1 MDVGVT
7 QGGECGVG
15 VDVGVTQGGECGEC
29 GVGVDLD
36 GEAQSVSSSSLSD
49 KALAT
54 SIQSTP
60 VASFVQCNTVPARPH
75 DLYIYIYRTWGV
87 GATRP
92 GRFRTKSASS
102 RAPSG
107 NSLTVRELPD
117 PARELREQIPELPV
131 GPRVVRFRVTPKP
144 STEIYTYIYMCLLF
158 FIYIYIIRP
167 PRLVGNYKKGM

>member
-15 VDVGVTQGGECGEC
+15 VDVGVTQGGECGECGEC

-75 DLYIYIYRTWGV
+75 DLYIYIYIERGGLV
-87 GATRP
+87 PP
-92 GRFRTKSASS
+92 GPGGSGPSP
-102 RAPSG
+102 RAHG
-107 NSLTVRELPD
+107 
-117 PARELREQIPELPV
+117 LRLGIP
-131 GPRVVRFRVTPKP
+131 
-144 STEIYTYIYMCLLF
+144 
-158 FIYIYIIRP
+158 
-167 PRLVGNYKKGM
+167 

>member
-1 MDVGVT
+1 MSRK
-7 QGGECGVG
+7 
-15 VDVGVTQGGECGEC
+15 
-29 GVGVDLD
+29 
-36 GEAQSVSSSSLSD
+36 AASAASAASVWIWTVRHNLSARHLCRTRHSQRQYNQPRWPPSSS
-49 KALAT
+49 AT
-54 SIQSTP
+54 R
-60 VASFVQCNTVPARPH
+60 CLH
-75 DLYIYIYRTWGV
+75 DRMTYIYIYIYRTWGV

-144 STEIYTYIYMCLLF
+144 STEIYTYIYICVF
-158 FIYIYIIRP
+158 CFKNIYIYNP
-167 PRLVGNYKKGM
+167 SAPACGKLQKGHVKEVS

>member
-7 QGGECGVG
+7 QGGEC
-15 VDVGVTQGGECGEC
+15 GECGEC

-36 GEAQSVSSSSLSD
+36 GEAQSVSSSSLSE
-49 KALAT
+49 KALET

-75 DLYIYIYRTWGV
+75 DLYRTWGV

-144 STEIYTYIYMCLLF
+144 STEIYTYIYIYVSF
-158 FIYIYIIRP
+158 VKKKKIYIYIIRP